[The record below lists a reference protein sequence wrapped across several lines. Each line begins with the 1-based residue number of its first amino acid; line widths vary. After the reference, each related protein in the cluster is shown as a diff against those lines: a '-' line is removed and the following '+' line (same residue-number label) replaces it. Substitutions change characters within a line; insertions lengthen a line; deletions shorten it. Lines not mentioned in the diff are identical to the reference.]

1 MVNDAG
7 DTGSGGPAG
16 ASAGVPGPPR
26 SWLTDIA
33 DQTVLDTGRT
43 SPDTGRKGPDTE
55 RTGPGTG
62 RAGAGAAPEP
72 PDGDEGAEAPGGA
85 RTGVAPAKHADGPAP
100 AASLDG
106 SPLEQEAARA
116 RRRQFLAQLGEFRRS
131 QVLVPVG
138 APDGQGGGVA
148 PLTVDMGGVRWILAF
163 TGEAALAR
171 FAVARGEEDRQ
182 WPYRGVWGAALLDAA
197 VPTVA
202 ESGMPCG
209 VLVNAADG
217 ARGLV
222 LPPVVGVVPEEVA
235 VDRPGGPGSSP
246 GPAASPGSFDS
257 SPGAAASPGPLDSS
271 PGTAGPGR
279 QEER

>member
-1 MVNDAG
+1 M
-7 DTGSGGPAG
+7 
-16 ASAGVPGPPR
+16 
-26 SWLTDIA
+26 
-33 DQTVLDTGRT
+33 
-43 SPDTGRKGPDTE
+43 
-55 RTGPGTG
+55 
-62 RAGAGAAPEP
+62 
-72 PDGDEGAEAPGGA
+72 
-85 RTGVAPAKHADGPAP
+85 
-100 AASLDG
+100 
-106 SPLEQEAARA
+106 
-116 RRRQFLAQLGEFRRS
+116 GEFRRS

-138 APDGQGGGVA
+138 APDGQGGEVA

-171 FAVARGEEDRQ
+171 FAVARGEGDRQ

-235 VDRPGGPGSSP
+235 VDRPGGPG
-246 GPAASPGSFDS
+246 PAASPGSFDS

-271 PGTAGPGR
+271 PGAAGPGR